1 MAVVIKAKTPTVD
14 LVRFGKTNDAKVY
27 SKEYLGGKGANLC
40 EMAALGIPVPPGVI
54 VPCDVSVKYQK
65 AATSNVTKIALL
77 NGTLS
82 ALMDKMS
89 YLTECFGY
97 MPLVSVRSGARV
109 SMPGMMDTIL
119 NVGLTEANFD
129 EWAQRIGT
137 RAAMDSRRRL
147 IQMLG
152 SVAYGVQMEKFEHIL
167 QAVKDEAGV
176 KSDSELSA
184 ENLATV
190 VKKYLALFEKVT
202 GSKFPDTLRDQLSAA
217 VRAVFNSWN
226 NPRAVEYRKIHGYSD
241 DWGTAV
247 VVQSMVFGN
256 MNDKSCTGV
265 VFTRCPSTGVAAV
278 TGEYLVNAQ
287 GEDVVAGIRTPDP
300 IHSMAAWNNAVKCEL
315 YDILE
320 ALEQHYRD
328 MQDVEF
334 TVQDGKLYILQTRT
348 GKRSAQAAFKIAHD
362 LAVTG
367 MITHKMALSRVT
379 SDLLKAANTPKID
392 PKFAVKPHLT
402 GIAAGGGVVSGVAM
416 FSSANAV
423 NCTEPCIL
431 VTKETTPDDIAG
443 MNASLGILTATGGL
457 TSHAAVV
464 ARGMNKSCVV
474 GATDLTVSGN
484 VAFVSGAG
492 ISSFTEGQKITIDGA
507 TGRVWVGI
515 DVPVVG
521 GALTPEMQAMV
532 SWAADFTPNAHL
544 RITPTQDEADW
555 EYCIA
560 QSEGFKMPVFV
571 DMGLVGPFAVE
582 FLNKA
587 MPRMAEAGVPSVRLD
602 FSPAVINPT
611 DEVFSVMVGSSTG
624 GWDDLIDLIDKS
636 VALND
641 FPIPVVASGSSLT
654 PPLLKVLKAHG
665 ASTMAQISTFAD
677 LFTVDNPV
685 ASEDTIEKVF
695 GGKKYYELALK
706 LVSGHTGKTPGASQC
721 NPLYWFQI
729 L

>member
-40 EMAALGIPVPPGVI
+40 EMSALGIPVPPGVI

-119 NVGLTEANFD
+119 NVGLTESNFD

-152 SVAYGVQMEKFEHIL
+152 SVAFGVQMEKFEHVL

-184 ENLATV
+184 EDLATV

-241 DWGTAV
+241 DWGTGV

-265 VFTRCPSTGVAAV
+265 VFTRCPSTGAPIA

-300 IHSMAAWNNAVKCEL
+300 IHSMAAWNNEVKCEL
-315 YDILE
+315 YAILE
-320 ALEQHYRD
+320 TLEQHYRD

-334 TVQDGKLYILQTRT
+334 TVQDGKLYILQTRN

-362 LAVTG
+362 LAVSG
-367 MITHKMALSRVT
+367 IITRKEALSRVT

-423 NCTEPCIL
+423 NCTDPCIL

-484 VAFVSGAG
+484 VAFVSGEG
-492 ISSFTEGQKITIDGA
+492 ISFTEGQKITIDGA

-521 GALTPEMQAMV
+521 GTLTPEMQAMV
-532 SWAADFTPNAHL
+532 SWAADNTPHAHL

-571 DMGLVGPFAVE
+571 DMGLVAPLAAE

-587 MPRMAEAGVPSVRLD
+587 MPRMAEAGVPFVRLD
-602 FSPAVINPT
+602 FSPAVISET
-611 DEVFSVMVGSSTG
+611 DEVFSVMVGADSDCWGSFAKQG
-624 GWDDLIDLIDKS
+624 NNLK
-636 VALND
+636 D
-641 FPIPVVASGSSLT
+641 FPLPVVASGTDLT
-654 PPLLKVLKAHG
+654 YLLAKMLKEHG
-665 ASTMAQISTFAD
+665 ASTVAQISTFAD
-677 LFTVDNPV
+677 LFSVDNPV
-685 ASEDTIEKVF
+685 APKEVIEKVF
-695 GGKKYYELALK
+695 GGQEHYDLALK
-706 LVSGHTGKTPGASQC
+706 MVSEHTGKTFGASQC